1 MTTQHILN
9 AITEWNTQDLVTLDE
24 VKLQLRIPT
33 TDTSKDAELALFIDG
48 VSAQMAHMINRV
60 FGYAEVRETFYDV
73 NDIKLLYF
81 SRWPVKLAD
90 IETMTVD
97 GTDILNDGTWV
108 LEEKSGTLYT
118 PSQFGR
124 GSWTGDLDVKYKGG
138 YKLPAEAPDD
148 LKRAANV
155 AIREDYYAWLRG
167 ATLSSNV
174 RMISHKHARVMYYP
188 QGQVAATM
196 KGGGADY
203 GPVWNSVMAVLNH
216 YFRHWV

>member
-48 VSAQMAHMINRV
+48 VSEQMPHMINRV

-97 GTDILNDGTWV
+97 GTDILNDG
-108 LEEKSGTLYT
+108 
-118 PSQFGR
+118 
-124 GSWTGDLDVKYKGG
+124 
-138 YKLPAEAPDD
+138 
-148 LKRAANV
+148 
-155 AIREDYYAWLRG
+155 
-167 ATLSSNV
+167 
-174 RMISHKHARVMYYP
+174 
-188 QGQVAATM
+188 
-196 KGGGADY
+196 
-203 GPVWNSVMAVLNH
+203 
-216 YFRHWV
+216 